1 VKLVLLTPEAK
12 LAEIRRLYYETSSRT
27 IQADLDKAILLLKSM
42 ASDEERQRAAV
53 YMDGLAEMRRDWTPR
68 KPRKR

>member
-1 VKLVLLTPEAK
+1 MKLVLLTPEAK

>member
-1 VKLVLLTPEAK
+1 MKLVLLTPEAK
-12 LAEIRRLYYETSSRT
+12 LAEIRRLYYETSPRT